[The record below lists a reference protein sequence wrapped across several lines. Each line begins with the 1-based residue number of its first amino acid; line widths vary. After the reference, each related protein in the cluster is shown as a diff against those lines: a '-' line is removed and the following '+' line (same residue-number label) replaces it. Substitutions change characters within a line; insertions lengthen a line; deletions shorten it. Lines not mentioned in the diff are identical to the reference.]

1 MTFNLRSL
9 LTICILLAAPLALA
23 GDNHEYTQFGH
34 SIYIGPDQKTGDV
47 TCFMC
52 SVRVRGQVG
61 GEITTFGGNV
71 TIEDDASVGGDVTA
85 FGGTVRL
92 GPATRIGGELTVM
105 GGTLIRDPK
114 AQIGGDVTTFGGQGW
129 LLLIFGLPV
138 VFVAGIIA
146 LIVWL
151 IQRRQRPV
159 QPYARAA

>member
-9 LTICILLAAPLALA
+9 LMIYILLAAPFALA
-23 GDNHEYTQFGH
+23 GDNREYTQFGH
-34 SIYIGPDQKTGDV
+34 SIYIGPGQQTGDV
-47 TCFMC
+47 TCFAC

-71 TIEDDASVGGDVTA
+71 TLEDNASVAGDVTT
-85 FGGTVRL
+85 FSGTVRL
-92 GPATRIGGELTVM
+92 GPETRIAGDLTTM

-114 AQIGGDVTTFGGQGW
+114 AQVAGDVTTFGGQGW
-129 LLLIFGLPV
+129 LFVIFGLPLLI
-138 VFVAGIIA
+138 FAGIIA

-151 IQRRQRPV
+151 VQRRQRPV

>member
-1 MTFNLRSL
+1 MKFNLRSL
-9 LTICILLAAPLALA
+9 LTICILLSAPFAVALD
-23 GDNHEYTQFGH
+23 GREYTQFGH
-34 SIYIGPDQKTGDV
+34 SIYIGPDQQTGDV
-47 TCFMC
+47 TCFFC

-71 TIEDDASVGGDVTA
+71 IIEDNASVGGDITA

-92 GPATRIGGELTVM
+92 GPETKIGGELTVM

-114 AQIGGDVTTFGGQGW
+114 AQIGGDVTTFSGQGW
-129 LLLIFGLPV
+129 LLLIFGLPLLI
-138 VFVAGIIA
+138 FAGIIA

-159 QPYARAA
+159 QTYARAA